1 MDLISFVFRLKNIEI
16 TIQKI
21 IQSGPGYGP
30 TPPHPN
36 PFHLWIPAF
45 TRVLCKSFS
54 LIQPE
59 QKRTNNVFDIF
70 TGILKI
76 PASGIFW
83 NFLKNCYKNIF
94 LNMVLFLGQLE
105 KVLRVMLVK
114 RHAYWGL
121 EITWHAQMAQAAPA
135 VSTALDLSVLGTFS
149 KRKIF
154 FVKK

>member
-59 QKRTNNVFDIF
+59 QKKNKQRFRYFYRYIKNSSVRNLLKLFKKLLQKYLFKYGFIF
-70 TGILKI
+70 GPIRER
-76 PASGIFW
+76 
-83 NFLKNCYKNIF
+83 
-94 LNMVLFLGQLE
+94 LE
-105 KVLRVMLVK
+105 SYACQK
-114 RHAYWGL
+114 
-121 EITWHAQMAQAAPA
+121 TC
-135 VSTALDLSVLGTFS
+135 VLGSWNHVKCSDGSSPTRCFDS
-149 KRKIF
+149 VRLVSIGYF
-154 FVKK
+154 F